1 MPFFTEKL
9 KEKFPL
15 YDRRFR
21 VRPGITGWSQ
31 IKHPSDL
38 EEEDVR
44 QKLRYDFYYIENISL
59 NLDLKILKLLQNDGR
74 ETASKIAEKLNLTVP
89 TITER
94 IKKLQDSSVL
104 KGFQAI
110 IDPKSVSL
118 DVSAV
123 ITVVASTS
131 ANYKVV
137 IEKAV
142 ECPEVI
148 QCFATTGVGSL
159 LLWVAAKNTQSL
171 EELLRR
177 IQNWPDV
184 TRTETQ
190 IY

>member
-1 MPFFTEKL
+1 L
-9 KEKFPL
+9 
-15 YDRRFR
+15 
-21 VRPGITGWSQ
+21 I
-31 IKHPSDL
+31 L
-38 EEEDVR
+38 EEQVKKMVDET
-44 QKLRYDFYYIENISL
+44 
-59 NLDLKILKLLQNDGR
+59 DLKILKLLQNDGR

-142 ECPEVI
+142 KCPEVI

-159 LLWVAAKNTQSL
+159 LLWVAAKNTHSL

-190 IY
+190 IILSSYKSLPQLPL